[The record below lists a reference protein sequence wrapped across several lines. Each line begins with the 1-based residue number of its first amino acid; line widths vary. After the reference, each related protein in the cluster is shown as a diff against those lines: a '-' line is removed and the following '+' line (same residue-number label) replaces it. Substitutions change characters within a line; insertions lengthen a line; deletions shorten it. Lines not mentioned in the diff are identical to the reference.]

1 MPIGTSMVVHKACI
15 EKAKDVGGEL
25 DKFLL
30 NNLMIDVTWFSSEVM
45 VVVAAVMIVIMIIH

>member
-1 MPIGTSMVVHKACI
+1 MYNQRAYLLMHSFYVCFPFMTIGTSMVVHKACI

-30 NNLMIDVTWFSSEVM
+30 YNLTIDVT
-45 VVVAAVMIVIMIIH
+45 